1 MSPDT
6 LDTPDAAPPSAGAKP
21 GAAKVALDVDDA
33 PFLQEA
39 EKKAAPPAQKT
50 GAPLPPLSPPAQ
62 EQVKKTGLVARIKA
76 FFARFKPSALSGKLP
91 SGKKRYL
98 ILGGAGFVS
107 VAAVGA
113 VLYFVVFSGSPAP
126 PPDKASLPANVTT
139 VVVPSAP
146 PREDA
151 PAAAKFTYRL
161 DAFMV
166 EKTGSEG
173 ELRFLRCSFS
183 VPTDNE
189 TLMAEFA
196 AKNIVLR
203 DAVYYYLHHKPLT
216 FLVDAATGEELKQ
229 DIISIV
235 NENVSTEKIEQLY
248 VEDYVV
254 TVR

>member
-1 MSPDT
+1 MPPDA
-6 LDTPDAAPPSAGAKP
+6 PDAAPPSDGAKP
-21 GAAKVALDVDDA
+21 GAVKVALDVDDA

-39 EKKAAPPAQKT
+39 EKKTAPPPQKT
-50 GAPLPPLSPPAQ
+50 GAPLPPLPPAP
-62 EQVKKTGLVARIKA
+62 EQTKKTGLAARIKA
-76 FFARFKPSALSGKLP
+76 FFARFKPSALLQKLP

-107 VAAVGA
+107 VAAAGA
-113 VLYFVVFSGSPAP
+113 VLYFAVFSGSPP
-126 PPDKASLPANVTT
+126 PPDQASRPANVTT

-189 TLMAEFA
+189 TLMAEFS

-216 FLVDAATGEELKQ
+216 FLVDAALSEELKQ

>member
-1 MSPDT
+1 MSPDA
-6 LDTPDAAPPSAGAKP
+6 PDAAPPGAGANP
-21 GAAKVALDVDDA
+21 VAAKVALDVDDA

-39 EKKAAPPAQKT
+39 GKKTEPPPQKS
-50 GAPLPPLSPPAQ
+50 GAPLPPLQPAP
-62 EQVKKTGLVARIKA
+62 EQTKKAGLIARIKA
-76 FFARFKPSALSGKLP
+76 FFARFKPSALSAKLP

-98 ILGGAGFVS
+98 ILGGVGFTS
-107 VAAVGA
+107 LAAVGA
-113 VLYFVVFSGSPAP
+113 VLYFTVFTGSSAP
-126 PPDKASLPANVTT
+126 PPAPESRPANVTT
-139 VVVPSAP
+139 VVVPTAP

-161 DAFMV
+161 DSFMV

-173 ELRFLRCSFS
+173 ELRFLRCGFS
-183 VPTDNE
+183 MSTDNE

-203 DAVYYYLHHKPLT
+203 DAVYYYLYHKPLT
-216 FLVDAATGEELKQ
+216 FLVDAASGEELKQ

-248 VEDYVV
+248 VEEYVV

>member
-1 MSPDT
+1 MSPDA
-6 LDTPDAAPPSAGAKP
+6 PDAAPQNTGAKP
-21 GAAKVALDVDDA
+21 AAVKVALDVDDA
-33 PFLQEA
+33 PFLQEG
-39 EKKAAPPAQKT
+39 EKKTEPPPQKAE
-50 GAPLPPLSPPAQ
+50 APLPPLQPVP
-62 EQVKKTGLVARIKA
+62 EQPKKAGPVARIKA
-76 FFARFKPSALSGKLP
+76 FFARFKPSVLLQKLP

-98 ILGGAGFVS
+98 ILGGAGVVS
-107 VAAVGA
+107 LAAVGA
-113 VLYFVVFSGSPAP
+113 VLYFAVFSGSSAP
-126 PPDKASLPANVTT
+126 PPDQASRPANVTT
-139 VVVPSAP
+139 VVVPTAP
-146 PREDA
+146 PREDG

-161 DAFMV
+161 DSFLV

-173 ELRFLRCSFS
+173 ELRFLRCGFS

-189 TLMAEFA
+189 RLMAEFV

-216 FLVDAATGEELKQ
+216 FLVDAASSEELRQ

-235 NENVSTEKIEQLY
+235 NENVATDKIEQLY